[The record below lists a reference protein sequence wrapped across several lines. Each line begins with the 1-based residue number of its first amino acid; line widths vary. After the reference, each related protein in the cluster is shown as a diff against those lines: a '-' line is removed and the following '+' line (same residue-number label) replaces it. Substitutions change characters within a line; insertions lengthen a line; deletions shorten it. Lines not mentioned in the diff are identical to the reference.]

1 MVMLLWSSKYAMA
14 KIEFLSLI
22 GQVNTFGVP
31 FILLLIVQG
40 IISSTA
46 GEEEKKYIQQNNL
59 VERKMEWNRINN
71 RE

>member
-1 MVMLLWSSKYAMA
+1 MVMLLWSSKYAVA

-22 GQVNTFGVP
+22 GQVNTFGVA

-46 GEEEKKYIQQNNL
+46 GEEEKSMFNKIIWL
-59 VERKMEWNRINN
+59 REKWN
-71 RE
+71 ETE